1 MNSRIRAVVAGLALV
16 VAAGC
21 ATGSRIRSA
30 DAAGLRGDWD
40 TAVAY
45 YREALARDP
54 NRVDVKVKL
63 QRATRNASGEHLKR
77 AKDLEAQ
84 DQLPG
89 AIAEY
94 RLAGALD
101 PGNTLAATK
110 ASELERKIREQLE
123 AARPRSRV
131 DELRQQAAQQSG
143 VPKLDPRTPIPFLR
157 NAGSVRDL
165 LRAISEL
172 TGIGVTYEQG
182 SMGVVDRPFP
192 FEIRNQSV
200 EEALA
205 QIMSA
210 NRLTYKVIGQN
221 TIFVYADTPQ
231 LRQQY
236 EDQYVQPFF
245 LSHADAAEVAGTLNQ
260 LLSQGATGS
269 RPQIQVNKNGNM
281 LIIKGSL
288 PVLTTIDNIIRT
300 LDKPRAEVMIEAEIL
315 EVDRLFLKQVGLD
328 LSQWALG
335 FTYSPELAPT
345 AGGLPPTPPPPINM
359 NTLRQGTS
367 VNDFY
372 VTVPSALVQLLE
384 SDARTKVLAK
394 PQIRGREGMTVNLG
408 LGDEVPQPQTV
419 FQASAAGGIANV
431 PATQVQY
438 RRIGVNLIFTPRVT
452 YQGEIIL
459 ENMTLEK
466 SGLGA
471 NLEVGGQTFPTF
483 VTRTAQ
489 TTIRLRDGESNLLA
503 GLIRDESRRT
513 ATSFPGLT
521 GLPILRNIFGNT
533 QTQVDQTDVVM
544 IITPRIV
551 RGHELTVSD
560 FKPQFVGVGQN
571 FGSGAVPPLI
581 SPDAPPPAPVV
592 PAGAAGQPGTPPPGV
607 PPGTVSMGVPPGQT
621 ATPATTTATPPRAP
635 GVVPI
640 QPVTPA
646 AEPAATPP
654 SQGKVVVT
662 APTAALQVGA
672 PYTVPISV
680 EGISQQLGV
689 LSLTVTYD
697 PTVLRAVNVVQGTHM
712 QQGGVT
718 TTFAPKIDAATG
730 RVDIAIARPFDR
742 PGVTG
747 PGVLGAVA
755 FEAVRPGTSPIS
767 IQGVLT
773 TTSGQPIP
781 VQMVSGTVTVK

>member
-1 MNSRIRAVVAGLALV
+1 M

-45 YREALARDP
+45 YREALVRDP
-54 NRVDVKVKL
+54 KRVDVKVKL
-63 QRATRNASGEHLKR
+63 ERAMRNASAEHLKR
-77 AKDLEAQ
+77 ARDLESQ

-94 RLAGALD
+94 RLASSLD
-101 PGNTLAATK
+101 PGNTLATTK
-110 ASELERKIREQLE
+110 AAELERKIREQVD
-123 AARPRSRV
+123 AARPRPRI
-131 DELRQQAAQQSG
+131 DELREQAAQQSG
-143 VPKLDPRTPIPFLR
+143 VAKLDPRTRIPFIR
-157 NAGSVRDL
+157 HSGSIRDL
-165 LRAISEL
+165 LKLISDA
-172 TGIGVTYEQG
+172 TGIGVTYEQ
-182 SMGVVDRPFP
+182 STMNLVDRPFP
-192 FEIRNQSV
+192 FEIRNLSA

-205 QIMSA
+205 QIMA
-210 NRLTYKVIGQN
+210 ATKLTYKVIGQN

-236 EDQYVQPFF
+236 EDQYVQAFM
-245 LSHADAAEVAGTLNQ
+245 LSHADAAEVSGLLNQ

-288 PVLTTIDNIIRT
+288 PVLQTIDGIIRSV
-300 LDKPRAEVMIEAEIL
+300 DKPRAEVMIEAEIL
-315 EVDRLFLKQVGLD
+315 EVDRNFLRNVGVD

-335 FTYSPELAPT
+335 LTYSPELTPT
-345 AGGLPPTPPPPINM
+345 GAAQFPPASPPPINLG
-359 NTLRQGTS
+359 TPRQGTS
-367 VNDFY
+367 VSDFY
-372 VTVPSALVQLLE
+372 VTVPTALVQLLE

-466 SGLGA
+466 SGLGN

-503 GLIRDESRRT
+503 GLIRDENVKT
-513 ATSFPGLT
+513 TTSFPGLT
-521 GLPILRNIFGNT
+521 SVPILRNLLGNT
-533 QTQVDQTDVVM
+533 QTNVSQTDVVM
-544 IITPRIV
+544 IITPRII
-551 RGHELTVSD
+551 RGHELTVND

-571 FGSGAVPPLI
+571 FGSGGVPPLI
-581 SPDAPPPAPVV
+581 SPDAPPPAPVS
-592 PAGAAGQPGTPPPGV
+592 PAAAAGQPTAPAPGV

-621 ATPATTTATPPRAP
+621 ATPATATGTPARAP

-640 QPVTPA
+640 QPVTSDTTPPA
-646 AEPAATPP
+646 A
-654 SQGKVVVT
+654 SQGKVVVSVP
-662 APTAALQVGA
+662 AAALQVGA
-672 PYTVPISV
+672 PYTVPIMV
-680 EGISQQLGV
+680 EGITQQLGV

-697 PTVLRAVNVVQGTHM
+697 PTVLRAVNVVQGAHM

-742 PGVTG
+742 PGVMGGGT
-747 PGVLGAVA
+747 LGAVS
-755 FEAVRPGTSPIS
+755 FEAVRPGTSSIT

-781 VQMVSGTVTVK
+781 VQMVSGSVTVK